1 MHCQERKVDSHN
13 QPKQRRN
20 PTAFRSATEPVHLNL
35 SYSHLCSG
43 QIAVDMKTPTQTAV
57 SWSREIHQVFAARQA
72 NERRG
77 GRKVLAISQRL
88 ADTHA
93 C

>member
-1 MHCQERKVDSHN
+1 
-13 QPKQRRN
+13 
-20 PTAFRSATEPVHLNL
+20 
-35 SYSHLCSG
+35 
-43 QIAVDMKTPTQTAV
+43 MKTPTQTAV